1 VYRTLSGKTD
11 TLLLN
16 IDSTYI
22 GGGRVSAPF
31 DGMTVTILNDTTVT
45 VNDTATGWL
54 IGNSNLEMWVLKDRT
69 SKALPYPADY
79 SIEFSDSPQ
88 DTTFL
93 NAPPL
98 YPKIPIN
105 FKVMNLTKGY
115 KAKVIL
121 MDVDGSKS
129 LTPGDTIQICE
140 FKGPPSISN
149 LQIAWNV
156 AYGMPAD
163 PSATPVEPKS
173 GDKFVIRTNKPF
185 LSGDYFS
192 FSTKPYSTDNAMAAN
207 SLSDIKVVPNP
218 YISAD
223 KWEPKNL
230 NFTGRGERMIEFT
243 HLPKKCTV
251 RIYTIAGALVKTL
264 YKDSGP
270 SDGSLF
276 WNLVTEDGMDAAY
289 GLYIFH
295 VDAPGVGEH
304 IGKFALIK

>member
-1 VYRTLSGKTD
+1 
-11 TLLLN
+11 
-16 IDSTYI
+16 
-22 GGGRVSAPF
+22 
-31 DGMTVTILNDTTVT
+31 
-45 VNDTATGWL
+45 
-54 IGNSNLEMWVLKDRT
+54 
-69 SKALPYPADY
+69 
-79 SIEFSDSPQ
+79 
-88 DTTFL
+88 
-93 NAPPL
+93 
-98 YPKIPIN
+98 
-105 FKVMNLTKGY
+105 
-115 KAKVIL
+115 
-121 MDVDGSKS
+121 
-129 LTPGDTIQICE
+129 
-140 FKGPPSISN
+140 
-149 LQIAWNV
+149 
-156 AYGMPAD
+156 MPAD